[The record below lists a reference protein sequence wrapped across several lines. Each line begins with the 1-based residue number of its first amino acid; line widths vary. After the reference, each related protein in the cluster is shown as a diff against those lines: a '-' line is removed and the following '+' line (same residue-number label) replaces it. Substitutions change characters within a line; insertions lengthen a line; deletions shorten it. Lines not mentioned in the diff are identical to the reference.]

1 MGKTVCIL
9 IAGDY
14 PYLNGESFYED
25 EAPYTSKFFDEV
37 LVFSL
42 NAGKKSIQ
50 TRNTPGNFRSFP
62 IAEVS
67 GRRKYVFYLLKG
79 LLCHSAFSHSDFSL
93 KHRFAD
99 DYLAGKSKVEFEKV
113 KRILERVSFGGDTR
127 FVVYSYWF
135 FDHALL
141 AVRIKEYLVNSGYSV
156 VAVSRAHGYDL
167 YPERNKLKYLP
178 YRELLL
184 DRLDKV
190 FPCSQN
196 GVDFLCS
203 AYPAFRN
210 KVKLGRLGTSDFGL
224 KEIEGFSHT
233 IATCCFLSPLKRMTF
248 FAEVFCLLCRK
259 DSKAKWICIGAGPD
273 LSVVKKIIA
282 EHNLNS
288 RVLFTGA
295 LKKAEVIDIYK
306 REDIALFCNVS
317 EYEGVPVSIM
327 EAQSFGIPVI
337 ATDVGGTR
345 EIVNEDIGA
354 LVDVDISAKSLAG
367 ILYNF
372 LSKSK
377 ESFLHQRR
385 LVRESWNK
393 NSCSD
398 RIYTGF
404 AQDLINLFPL

>member
-113 KRILERVSFGGDTR
+113 KRILERVTFGNDTR

-203 AYPAFRN
+203 AYPAFKS

-224 KEIEGFSHT
+224 KEIDVSSHT

-259 DSKAKWICIGAGPD
+259 DSKAKWICIGDGPD
-273 LSVVKKIIA
+273 LSMVKKIIA

-295 LKKAEVIDIYK
+295 LKKAEVVDIYK

-337 ATDVGGTR
+337 ATDVGGTG
-345 EIVNEDIGA
+345 EILDKHSGE
-354 LVDVDISAKSLAG
+354 LVPLRITKYDMANKIASCFNADEKKMLERQKKARKSWELKSNG
-367 ILYNF
+367 SELYKDFYNCIF
-372 LSKSK
+372 SMM
-377 ESFLHQRR
+377 E
-385 LVRESWNK
+385 
-393 NSCSD
+393 
-398 RIYTGF
+398 
-404 AQDLINLFPL
+404 